1 MADTAATAA
10 TATAD
15 RPLSDAERE
24 EEERR
29 RREGRPSLDEEIV
42 RKYDRER
49 LTRLVQAG
57 AGRGEFLDLG
67 TRGEMERRLPGHDFS
82 QVRIFRGNLAE
93 EVTARYSADAITIA
107 NTGMVLVRESS
118 RSAPGTTSGKALLA
132 HELTHVAQAQRGM
145 QFAREGGAEGEHET
159 EARAVESETA
169 RAGDSAAQG
178 ANRIEDERRREMRNR
193 QIVERV
199 QELLRERQL
208 QHSERQGLP

>member
-1 MADTAATAA
+1 MADTADT
-10 TATAD
+10 D

-49 LTRLVQAG
+49 LARLVQAG
-57 AGRGEFLDLG
+57 AGRGEFLDLA
-67 TRGEMERRLPGHDFS
+67 TRSEMERRLPGNDFS

-93 EVTARYSADAITIA
+93 EVTARYRADAITIA
-107 NTGMVLVRESS
+107 NTGMVLVRESA

-145 QFAREGGAEGEHET
+145 LFAREGGAEGEHEA
-159 EARAVESETA
+159 EARAVEAETT
-169 RAGDSAAQG
+169 RAGNTAAQG
-178 ANRIEDERRREMRNR
+178 AHRIEDERRRELRHRKVM
-193 QIVERV
+193 ERV
-199 QELLRERQL
+199 MEMLQERQRDQRERQ
-208 QHSERQGLP
+208 G